1 MIICIG
7 FLFLFLTCANATYN
21 TYNEN
26 VYKNDLDSV
35 YVQWP
40 YIKNVPNLHLRKRE
54 AILST
59 QNNPQEQNK
68 NIVGSEKSEL
78 EVKSPVGLSEG
89 VGLNV
94 NPPSNSS
101 VSEPAKAQQ
110 PQLTKLNNIT
120 ETKVQNA
127 TNTLENSKS
136 KYYCYIFFNFT
147 ENKSINNFP
156 YQFAFMYIFLYF
168 INMVLK
174 AI

>member
-110 PQLTKLNNIT
+110 PQLTKPNNIT
-120 ETKVQNA
+120 ETKVQNT

-136 KYYCYIFFNFT
+136 KYYCYIFF
-147 ENKSINNFP
+147 
-156 YQFAFMYIFLYF
+156 
-168 INMVLK
+168 
-174 AI
+174 